1 MAFRSKIVTLAFVL
15 LLSGLLTACGAT
27 TQSQSGQADKSTKGS
42 TSADVTVIEHKAGS
56 TEITGVPK
64 RIAVMEYG
72 LLATVLSLG
81 ETPIAY
87 TDDGKQDNLQELGF
101 LDKIK
106 GYTSIGTRQQPNL
119 ELLRTA
125 KPDLIIGDYARHKDI
140 YNALSNI
147 APTLLLPDTKA
158 TYEDAIQNEL
168 IIGQALHKETEAR
181 AYVEAHQAKLK
192 EVVSKAPKDKTYLI
206 ASLGEKV
213 INPRTNLFFQP
224 NMLQNAGLNYALTA
238 ADKKETTRKVDLEQM
253 LQINPDILFITNER
267 FLEKWEND
275 PLYQQL
281 TAVQNNHVFPVSHS
295 KWSFNRSLY
304 GANVVLDEFQA
315 LLPKMK

>member
-1 MAFRSKIVTLAFVL
+1 MAFRSKIITLAFVL
-15 LLSGLLTACGAT
+15 LLSGLLTACGTT
-27 TQSQSGQADKSTKGS
+27 TQSQSSQADNSNKGS
-42 TSADVTVIEHKAGS
+42 ASANVTAIDHKAG
-56 TEITGVPK
+56 TTKITGVPK

-87 TDDGKQDNLQELGF
+87 TDDGKQDTLQELGF

-140 YNALSNI
+140 YNELSNI

-168 IIGQALHKETEAR
+168 IIGQALHKDTEAR
-181 AYVEAHQAKLK
+181 AYVEAHQAKLQ
-192 EVVSKAPKDKTYLI
+192 EVVSKAPKDKSYLI
-206 ASLGEKV
+206 AALGEKV

-224 NMLQNAGLNYALTA
+224 NMLQSAGLNYALTA
-238 ADKKETTRKVDLEQM
+238 ADKKETARKVDLEQM
-253 LQINPDILFITNER
+253 LEIDPDILFVTNEQ
-267 FLEKWEND
+267 FLEKWESD
-275 PLYQQL
+275 PLYKQL
-281 TAVQNNHVFPVSHS
+281 KAVQNNHVFVVSHS

-304 GANVVLDEFQA
+304 GANVVLDEFEA